1 MDSGILGWIAAHRT
15 GWFDALMWALTAA
28 GGGGAVWIA
37 GAVATALADRR
48 RRMAAW
54 QAGLAVLLA
63 WTVSDGVIKPLV
75 HRDRPDVRFEAS
87 SVVARPPS
95 SWSFPSGHASSSAA
109 GALMLASAW
118 PSARVA
124 FWLLAVGISASRVYL
139 GVHYPSDVLA
149 GFLVGLIAAWFV
161 RGRTTWSLSTE
172 RGAR

>member
-1 MDSGILGWIAAHRT
+1 MDSEILGWIAAHRVA
-15 GWFDALMWALTAA
+15 WLDAVMWALTTA
-28 GGGGAVWIA
+28 GSMGAVWIA

-63 WTVSDGVIKPLV
+63 WTVSDGIVKPLV
-75 HRDRPDVRFEAS
+75 HRARPDARFTAS
-87 SVVARPPS
+87 AVVERLPS

-124 FWLLAVGISASRVYL
+124 FWLLAVGVAASRVYL
-139 GVHYPSDVLA
+139 GVHFPSDVLA
-149 GFLVGLIAAWFV
+149 GFLIGLFVAWFV
-161 RGRTTWSLSTE
+161 RGRTVWRYSTE
-172 RGAR
+172 RSER